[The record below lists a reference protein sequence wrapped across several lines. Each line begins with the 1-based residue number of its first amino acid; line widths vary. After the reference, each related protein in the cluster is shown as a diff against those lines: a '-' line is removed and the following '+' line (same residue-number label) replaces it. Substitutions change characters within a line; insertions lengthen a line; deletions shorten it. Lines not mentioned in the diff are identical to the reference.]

1 MPTSSAEHI
10 VVEPVN
16 YGLQIELVMFSFGNP

>member
-1 MPTSSAEHI
+1 MPASSAEHI
-10 VVEPVN
+10 IVELVN